1 MGYLYSLYCL
11 EKPSEKPRTHQRGS
25 PTGQPYGAPKRYLS
39 AHLTLRLPAK
49 FALGALLEPLFGQ
62 FQNWYSRK
70 LTGLDHG
77 AGPTSSVQSQQ
88 RNAIEKILDIEK
100 KERAWEVVEELSVW
114 W

>member
-1 MGYLYSLYCL
+1 VGYLYSLYCL

-62 FQNWYSRK
+62 FLEDAFSETQFGAFFCDYNSH
-70 LTGLDHG
+70 LDG
-77 AGPTSSVQSQQ
+77 RWV
-88 RNAIEKILDIEK
+88 R
-100 KERAWEVVEELSVW
+100 R
-114 W
+114 